1 MEEWRVI
8 KEFDNYE
15 VSNLGRV
22 RNIKK
27 NTLMTISKKPNGY
40 CVVKLSK
47 NNVARECRIH
57 RLVAIAF
64 IPNPNNY
71 DCINHKNE
79 DKTDNRVENLEWCN
93 HQYNNTYGTRY
104 VRQSEKIKVPIK
116 QCDMQ
121 GNVIKEFN
129 SVNDAAK
136 ELGILACNISNCLHG
151 KQKSAPRNLYTW
163 KF

>member
-1 MEEWRVI
+1 MEEWRVVE
-8 KEFDNYE
+8 EFPQYK

-22 RNIKK
+22 INTKK
-27 NTLMTISKKPNGY
+27 NKLMTISIRSNGY

-47 NNVARECRIH
+47 NNVAKERKVH

-71 DCINHKNE
+71 DCVNHKNE

-93 HQYNNTYGTRY
+93 HQYNNTYGTRCI
-104 VRQSEKIKVPIK
+104 RQSEKIKVSIK

-129 SVNDAAK
+129 SINDAAK
-136 ELGILACNISNCLHG
+136 ELGISACNISNCLHG
-151 KQKSAPRNLYTW
+151 KQKSTPRNLYTW